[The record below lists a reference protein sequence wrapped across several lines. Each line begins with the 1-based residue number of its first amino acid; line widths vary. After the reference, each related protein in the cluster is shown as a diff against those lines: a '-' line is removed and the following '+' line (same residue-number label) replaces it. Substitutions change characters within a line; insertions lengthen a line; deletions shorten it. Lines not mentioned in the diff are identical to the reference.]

1 MKVIGYTRV
10 SSDKQD
16 LQKQEHLL
24 LEYAQEQDLRIS
36 DFIHVEISSRKDT
49 KERRIDE
56 LLDWL
61 DDGDVL
67 LVAELSRLGRNMF
80 EVIDIINQLGENGVE
95 VIFVRQPE
103 LSTAGPHRKLL
114 LSIYSY
120 FAEAEREFISVR
132 TKQGLAAAKASGK
145 KLGRPKGSRDK
156 ERVLDP
162 HGEQIKEYLE
172 LGLSLRRIR
181 TIINPQLERPISY
194 PAYRYFVRQ
203 DPELLQSWQGRR
215 LAEHYRKSF

>member
-1 MKVIGYTRV
+1 M
-10 SSDKQD
+10 
-16 LQKQEHLL
+16 
-24 LEYAQEQDLRIS
+24 RIS
-36 DFIHVEISSRKDT
+36 DFIRVEISSRKDT
-49 KERRIDE
+49 KERCIDE

-67 LVAELSRLGRNMF
+67 LVAEVSWLGRNMF

-114 LSIYSY
+114 LAIYSY

-156 ERVLDP
+156 KRVLDP
-162 HGEQIKEYLE
+162 QRDQMKEYLD

-181 TIINPQLERPISY
+181 AIINPQLERPISY

-203 DPELLQSWQGRR
+203 DPELLQLWQEQRQ
-215 LAEHYRKSF
+215 LVHD